1 MAKITIKAGPV
12 TMTATLN
19 ESQSAKKLLEA
30 LPCRAK
36 AQTWG
41 KEVYFP
47 IPMTMEEEDAQA
59 KVPSGGIAYWPPGK
73 CFCIFFGQTPYSPV
87 NLLGKLDGNPQ
98 EFAEVKDGE
107 AVALEKHEG

>member
-19 ESQSAKKLLEA
+19 ETKSARKLLEV
-30 LPCRAK
+30 LPCKSK
-36 AQTWG
+36 AQIWG
-41 KEVYFP
+41 KEIYFP
-47 IPMTMEEEDAQA
+47 IPMTMQEENAQA
-59 KVPSGGIAYWPPGK
+59 EAPSGTIAYWPPGK

-87 NLLGKLDGNPQ
+87 NLLGALDGDAK

-107 AVALEKHEG
+107 PVSLVRCAD